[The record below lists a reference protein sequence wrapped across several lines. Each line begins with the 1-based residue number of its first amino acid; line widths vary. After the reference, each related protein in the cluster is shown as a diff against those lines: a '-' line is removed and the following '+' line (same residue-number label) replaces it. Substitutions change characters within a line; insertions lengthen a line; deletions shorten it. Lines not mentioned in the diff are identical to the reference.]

1 MTGLNFREIFERVD
15 RLYAQKQYAPAY
27 ALLTQG
33 AERFPDEPRLPDGH
47 VRLPAQKPGI
57 PDPAVKQ
64 PVDGINLY
72 GAGLA

>member
-33 AERFPDEPRLPDGH
+33 AERLPEWATSTRR
-47 VRLPAQKPGI
+47 VCTTA
-57 PDPAVKQ
+57 
-64 PVDGINLY
+64 
-72 GAGLA
+72 GAEAWNS